1 MRRYAT
7 CTAVTLICGLSI
19 SSPAA
24 GQSKR
29 IDALNRGFAKHVR
42 ALPAENSAAV
52 AVILKSLENDY
63 TGDDG
68 ESFVP
73 DSLAVLY
80 PRFRKALEAF
90 DDERYADV
98 VKLLKPLNGNDDPF
112 LAANASY
119 FHARALT
126 ERGLMEE
133 TETFLEPWLKA
144 DGPLIARTPYAAHL
158 WFINA
163 VCQFNNLR
171 FEPADKSLKHLLAEY
186 TDAPEPVRVGAR
198 QLALEIKRRE
208 IGSLGQVSELMTYA
222 ADRLKVSD
230 SAERV
235 RRRQEEA
242 AKLLERLIKQAEQRE
257 KKQSGGGSA
266 KPGGQKQGSPT
277 KPAERSQLPS
287 GAGEIGELRDP
298 GRADPGELWGKLPPA
313 ERERILQSLR
323 SRFPSR
329 YRELVEQYFRSLAEE
344 K

>member
-1 MRRYAT
+1 MRYNAT
-7 CTAVTLICGLSI
+7 CAVVALIAGLSA
-19 SSPAA
+19 STPAA

-29 IDALNRGFAKHVR
+29 IDALNRDFAKHVR
-42 ALPAENSAAV
+42 ALPAEKSAAV
-52 AVILKSLENDY
+52 AVILKSLESDY
-63 TGDDG
+63 AGEDG

-98 VKLLKPLNGNDDPF
+98 AKLLKPLNGNDDPF

-133 TETFLEPWLKA
+133 TETFLKPWLKS
-144 DGPLIARTPYAAHL
+144 DRPLDARTPYAAHL

-171 FEPADKSLKHLLAEY
+171 FEQADKSLKHLLDSYA
-186 TDAPEPVRVGAR
+186 DAPEPVLVGAR

-242 AKLLERLIKQAEQRE
+242 VKLLEKLVKQAEQRE
-257 KKQSGGGSA
+257 KQKSRGRASKSGGR
-266 KPGGQKQGSPT
+266 KRQSPS
-277 KPAERSQLPS
+277 KPAERSELPD

-298 GRADPGELWGKLPPA
+298 GRANPGELWGKLPPA
-313 ERERILQSLR
+313 ERARILQSLR

-329 YRELVEQYFRSLAEE
+329 YRELVEQYFRSLAE
-344 K
+344 KK